1 MSQVATNPAV
11 RLQTEG
17 VLSAL
22 LGTIAV
28 LLSIKA
34 LQPPISGTHPC
45 RVYVCACVDVAWRP
59 VERWSDFQMNLC
71 PYLTHGSWSFFGLS
85 V

>member
-1 MSQVATNPAV
+1 MSRHSEEREGLFDLTPFSLWLGLCPQVATNPAV

-34 LQPPISGTHPC
+34 LQPPISGTH
-45 RVYVCACVDVAWRP
+45 A
-59 VERWSDFQMNLC
+59 
-71 PYLTHGSWSFFGLS
+71 GL

>member
-1 MSQVATNPAV
+1 MSRHSEGGAFRSDALALVSQVATNPAV

-59 VERWSDFQMNLC
+59 VER
-71 PYLTHGSWSFFGLS
+71 
-85 V
+85 